1 MRMNMDKDKKRE
13 QARVDS
19 AVIITGQEMPTADPA
34 LFTRLIYLTYDK
46 HSFSEQERQEFADLQ
61 HWRML
66 GASHITIEIL
76 KHRDKFEASFGG
88 AWRKAEAD
96 VKYALRD
103 KGAIVDRIQGNWTV
117 LLATYIALEDVLRLP
132 FTYDELLE
140 LSVKGILRQ
149 NEMSASVDEVAGFWN
164 IISSAIQKGLLVK
177 DQDYKIRYKQK
188 LRTSKQKDEM
198 DFEKN
203 IPILMIRKNITL
215 STYRE
220 QGKRMDEQVLPQ
232 ESMLHYLEI
241 TPEYYGYTTYPER
254 FKKFN
259 ANGTPER
266 EELIDE
272 HGKTSGFRTVWNQD
286 RPMCFNY
293 ELVSQKYGILLDTYS
308 GGENDAPPHQEPE
321 QGELFRQQDDDD
333 TPF

>member
-19 AVIITGQEMPTADPA
+19 AVIMCGQEMPTADPA

-46 HSFSEQERQEFADLQ
+46 HSFSEQERQEYSDLM

-66 GASHITIEIL
+66 GTSHITVEIL
-76 KHRDKFEASFGG
+76 KHRDKFEASFGS

-96 VKYALRD
+96 VKYALRGE
-103 KGAIVDRIQGNWTV
+103 GAIVDRIQGNWTV
-117 LLATYIALEDVLRLP
+117 LLATYIALEDVLKLP
-132 FTYDELLE
+132 YSYEELLE
-140 LSVKGILRQ
+140 LATSGILRQ

-164 IISSAIQKGLLVK
+164 IISSAIQKGILMK

-188 LRTSKQKDEM
+188 LRTSKQKEEM

-203 IPILMIRKNITL
+203 IPILMIRRNVMMA
-215 STYRE
+215 TYRE
-220 QGKRMDEQVLPQ
+220 QGRRMDEQVLPQ
-232 ESMLHYLEI
+232 ESMQHYLEI
-241 TPEYYGYTTYPER
+241 TPEYYGYTTSPER

-259 ANGTPER
+259 ANGIPER
-266 EELIDE
+266 EEITDE
-272 HGKTSGFRTVWNQD
+272 KGGTAGFRTVWSQD

-293 ELVSQKYGILLDTYS
+293 ELVSQKYGIILDTYT
-308 GGENDAPPHQEPE
+308 GGENDAPPRQEPE
-321 QGELFRQQDDDD
+321 EGELFRQSEKGA
-333 TPF
+333 PY